1 MKVNGELQLVVEI
14 LDGSFQAQ
22 RMSVVL
28 VQLSEVEP
36 TRLSGQ
42 VNPFV

>member
-1 MKVNGELQLVVEI
+1 MNGELQLVVEI

-28 VQLSEVEP
+28 GQLLEVEP